1 MCAKFY
7 SIFFVDTQV
16 LLVLHLI
23 FYFSIFI
30 KIMDSQELDQ
40 PVVGGDYL
48 FSTADPDFM

>member
-40 PVVGGDYL
+40 PVVGRDYL